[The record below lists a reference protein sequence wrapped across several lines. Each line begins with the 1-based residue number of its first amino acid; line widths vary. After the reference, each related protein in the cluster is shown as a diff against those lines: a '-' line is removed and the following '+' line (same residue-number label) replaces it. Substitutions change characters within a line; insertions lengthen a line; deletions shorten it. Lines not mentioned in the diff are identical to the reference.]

1 MVVALALLVAT
12 AAWWLGSGRWTAMPS
27 VVGLPESTAQ
37 QLVVEADLRVASAPG
52 GDGRAAAGTVTGTDQ
67 PAGARLPRGTLVTL
81 TVSTGRPTV
90 PAIPAGTSR
99 EEAEKLVTAAGLDP
113 DVDRD
118 DAEYSGSVP
127 PGRVLRTEPGAGTAL
142 ARGAT
147 VQLVLSRGPERRSEQ
162 IEVPSVIGDD
172 FDDAADELSERG
184 LEVERKS
191 QSGLNDRLRDRL
203 GDRFGNEVLQ
213 QSHGPGSLVDEG
225 TTITLT
231 TL

>member
-1 MVVALALLVAT
+1 M
-12 AAWWLGSGRWTAMPS
+12 
-27 VVGLPESTAQ
+27 
-37 QLVVEADLRVASAPG
+37 
-52 GDGRAAAGTVTGTDQ
+52 
-67 PAGARLPRGTLVTL
+67 
-81 TVSTGRPTV
+81 
-90 PAIPAGTSR
+90 
-99 EEAEKLVTAAGLDP
+99 
-113 DVDRD
+113 
-118 DAEYSGSVP
+118 
-127 PGRVLRTEPGAGTAL
+127 
-142 ARGAT
+142 
-147 VQLVLSRGPERRSEQ
+147 QLVLSRASPSGRSEQ
-162 IEVPSVIGDD
+162 VRVPSVVGDD